1 MIKKQYVPSSSF
13 WMDDW
18 DDDELYTPSNKNV
31 QKSRDT
37 YRLAAHK
44 RAIANFTSI
53 LTGQNIPVRFMT
65 SGGSYTD
72 GKHITISADI
82 TEAKEFDVA
91 VGLALHEAAHI
102 KLTDFDSLR
111 SIPHILSTRVPQS
124 LMDKAI
130 RSNIETTF
138 MFKDILN
145 IIEDRRIDN
154 FVFQSSPGYRNY
166 YRVLY
171 DKYFNDALIDKGLK
185 SNEMRHETVES
196 YIFRLMNI
204 HSEHTD
210 LTALKKLPLI
220 YDTIDLK
227 NIGRLKSTEDAVDLS
242 LEIFKIIIEA
252 VDEQVQAELY
262 EQSKKQPKPKKGD
275 GNGQPQLSVQSYQ
288 TPTEDDEDEDEET
301 DSDGQDDTDSEADEG
316 DDTSDSE
323 VLDMGEASDEND
335 SDVPSSGSG
344 DVDADE
350 GKETNSLSARQKEL
364 LSKKIQKQ
372 KDFLNGD
379 VKKSKLSKK
388 DNQDVEAIA
397 ESDSSIEIVGE
408 DWVKGGVQAIIVR
421 KMTRSLME
429 SESFPLTRWNKSAL
443 KDGSNTEMMKYV
455 ERGISLGTL
464 LGKRLQ
470 TRGEARETVF
480 NRQKVGKL
488 DKRMVSSLGFGN
500 ENVFFSR
507 EIDQYKK
514 ANLHISIDASG
525 SMGGT
530 KWDTTMVNVVA
541 LAKAVDM
548 ISNLN
553 IQISFRTTDNVGG
566 REVPYVVI
574 AYDSR
579 KDKFSKVKS
588 LFQYLH
594 ATGTTPEG
602 LCFEAMM
609 DEFVSVNTDVDSYFM
624 NISDG
629 EPYFGGYAGD
639 VAATHTF
646 KQINKL
652 QSMGIKVLSY
662 FVSDSKYAE
671 NGHSGSIFRKCYG
684 KAASF
689 IDVTNM
695 VEVARTMNRMF
706 MTK

>member
-1 MIKKQYVPSSSF
+1 MKKQYVPASSF

-31 QKSRDT
+31 EKSRDT

-65 SGGSYTD
+65 NGGSYTD

-91 VGLALHEAAHI
+91 VGLALHEASHI

-111 SIPHILSTRVPQS
+111 RIPYTLSDRVPQS
-124 LMDKAI
+124 LMDKAV
-130 RSNIETTF
+130 RSNIETTSLY
-138 MFKDILN
+138 KDILN
-145 IIEDRRIDN
+145 IVEDRRIDN
-154 FVFQSSPGYRNY
+154 YVFQSSPGYRNY
-166 YRVLY
+166 YRMLY
-171 DKYFNDALIDKGLK
+171 DKYFNDTLIDKALQ

-210 LTALKKLPLI
+210 ITALKKLPLI
-220 YDTIDLK
+220 YQTIDLK
-227 NIGRLKSTEDAVDLS
+227 NIGRLKSTEDSMNLA
-242 LEIFKIIIEA
+242 LEIFQIIIEA
-252 VDEQVQAELY
+252 LDEEVQAQLY
-262 EQSKKQPKPKKGD
+262 ESQKNQPKNEAGD
-275 GNGQPQLSVQSYQ
+275 DGEQPQLSVQSYQ
-288 TPTEDDEDEDEET
+288 TPNEEDEQEDDEASDET
-301 DSDGQDDTDSEADEG
+301 EG
-316 DDTSDSE
+316 ESDDTSDSE
-323 VLDMGEASDEND
+323 ALDMGEASDESS
-335 SDVPSSGSG
+335 SDAPSSGSG
-344 DVDADE
+344 DVDADK
-350 GKETNSLSARQKEL
+350 GKATKSLSDKQKDL
-364 LSKKIQKQ
+364 LGKKIQKQ

-379 VKKSKLSKK
+379 VKKSKLSQKANK
-388 DNQDVEAIA
+388 DVEAIA
-397 ESDSSIEIVGE
+397 ESDSSIEVVGE
-408 DWVKGGVQAIIVR
+408 DWIKGGIQTIIVR

-429 SESFPLTRWNKSAL
+429 TSSFPLSRYVKTEL
-443 KDGSNTEMMKYV
+443 KEGTDTYMKEHV
-455 ERGISLGTL
+455 DRGISLGTV

-525 SMGGT
+525 SMGGR
-530 KWDTTMVNVVA
+530 KWHNTMVNVVA

-553 IQISFRTTDNVGG
+553 IQISFRTTTQISGN
-566 REVPYVVI
+566 ELPYVVI

-579 KDKFSKVKS
+579 KDKFSKVKT
-588 LFQYLH
+588 LFQYLWPD
-594 ATGTTPEG
+594 GTTPEG

-609 DEFVSVNTDVDSYFM
+609 DEFVSVNTDMDSYFM

-629 EPYFGGYAGD
+629 EPYFNGYSGE

-646 KQINKL
+646 KQMSKL
-652 QSMGIKVLSY
+652 QSMGIQILSY
-662 FVSDSKYAE
+662 FVSEHVD
-671 NGHSGSIFRKCYG
+671 GVSGRSGRIFKASYG

-695 VEVARTMNRMF
+695 VEVAKTMNRMF
-706 MTK
+706 MNKG